1 MEHPFFSGGVE
12 VEDGF
17 GFLDICFG
25 LGFDA
30 LEEEL
35 APAGP
40 VEVTGDGKETFVV
53 FFAMGFEV
61 FAEVEGGTAEDV
73 SFVEEKREEH
83 SAYAA
88 VAVGEGVERFEFG
101 VHYGELNEDV

>member
-1 MEHPFFSGGVE
+1 MDHPFFSGGVE
-12 VEDGF
+12 VEDVF

-25 LGFDA
+25 LDFDA

-40 VEVTGDGKETFVV
+40 VEVARDGEEAFVV
-53 FFAMGFEV
+53 FFAVGFEA
-61 FAEVEGGTAEDV
+61 FAEIEGGAAENV

-88 VAVGEGVERFEFG
+88 VAVGEGMERFEFG
-101 VHYGELNEDV
+101 MHYGKLDEDV